1 HDLLRA
7 DVDRDVLAD
16 VAEQLVE
23 PLVHR
28 VGEHQ
33 RPGDERH
40 AEDHRDGRQHQP
52 DLVRR
57 EVAERDPAHHRA
69 APSGP
74 CAPADAAAPDAPAP
88 DAAAGAGSK
97 PFIRSSTRS
106 AVGSAILSTIC
117 PSDRNSTWSAY
128 AAAVGSCV
136 TITIVWPIRR
146 TASR

>member
-1 HDLLRA
+1 
-7 DVDRDVLAD
+7 
-16 VAEQLVE
+16 
-23 PLVHR
+23 
-28 VGEHQ
+28 
-33 RPGDERH
+33 DERH

-74 CAPADAAAPDAPAP
+74 CADADAAAP

-97 PFIRSSTRS
+97 LFIRSSTRS
-106 AVGSAILSTIC
+106 AVGSAIVSTIC

-146 TASR
+146 TESRRNPSTS